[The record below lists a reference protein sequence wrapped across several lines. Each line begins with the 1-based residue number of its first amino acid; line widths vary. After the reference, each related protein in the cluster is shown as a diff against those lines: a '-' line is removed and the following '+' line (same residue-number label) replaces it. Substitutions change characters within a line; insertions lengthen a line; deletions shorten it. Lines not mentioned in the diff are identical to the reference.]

1 MNNLIISAVGSDRP
15 GIVSEISGVI
25 TSHGGN
31 VEESRMSRLGSDFA
45 IIMLVTVAPD
55 WEESLEVALK
65 SITELTITTKPTK
78 LTQVGDGR
86 KYKIDLIGAD
96 NEGIVKVLSKYLAKK
111 SINILEMETYISEA
125 PISGTPLFNLNA
137 TVSIPS
143 DVEEKGI
150 QSDLSQ
156 SSPVAQTLGGQLK
169 DPETVTLPALKGR
182 RTILIVE
189 KLVHTAAQY
198 PRRTGLPNKRPI
210 RIDDKYDRN

>member
-1 MNNLIISAVGSDRP
+1 MRNIIISAIGTDRT
-15 GIVSEISGVI
+15 GIVSELSGVI

-78 LTQVGDGR
+78 MTQVGDGR

-111 SINILEMETYISEA
+111 SINILEMETHISHA
-125 PISGTPLFNLNA
+125 PVSGTPLFNLNA
-137 TVSIPS
+137 SILVPGG
-143 DVEEKGI
+143 VEEKEI

-156 SSPVAQTLGGQLK
+156 IAQDLG
-169 DPETVTLPALKGR
+169 
-182 RTILIVE
+182 VE
-189 KLVHTAAQY
+189 IHLD
-198 PRRTGLPNKRPI
+198 I
-210 RIDDKYDRN
+210 

>member
-1 MNNLIISAVGSDRP
+1 MRNIIISAIGTDRP
-15 GIVSEISGVI
+15 GIVSELSGVI

-78 LTQVGDGR
+78 LIQVGDGR
-86 KYKIDLIGAD
+86 KYKIDLSGAD

-111 SINILEMETYISEA
+111 SINILEMETHISHA
-125 PISGTPLFNLNA
+125 PVSGTPLFNLNA
-137 TVSIPS
+137 SILVPGGIK
-143 DVEEKGI
+143 EKEI

-156 SSPVAQTLGGQLK
+156 IAQDLG
-169 DPETVTLPALKGR
+169 
-182 RTILIVE
+182 VE
-189 KLVHTAAQY
+189 IQF
-198 PRRTGLPNKRPI
+198 GN
-210 RIDDKYDRN
+210 